1 MSLYRTY
8 RPKNLEDMVG
18 QQHILDVL
26 RAQARAGKFSHNYI
40 LYGPKGTGKTTTAR
54 LIAKLTTATT
64 PNAWEHLSDDPVS
77 ALIDSGKTVDYVEI
91 DAASHTGVDNIKDE
105 IISKALYPPSQLRKK
120 IYVIDEV
127 HMLSKGAFNAL
138 LKIMEEPP
146 EYLVFILATTE
157 IHKVPDTIISRCQVF
172 QFKQL
177 PVVDIA
183 TRLAYIAEQEHI
195 TYEPEALA
203 LIAKLANG
211 GVRDAI
217 KYLEQLSMIGN
228 ITVEAVTTFL
238 GVVSQAT
245 LQELLNLIVTK
256 QSDALAQFLDK
267 LAGDG
272 VDLLQCIKDLLLY
285 LDEHF
290 MEDPMTY
297 ASLAQVGSAILA
309 DGRYYPQPMI
319 IIKMHLRQRMQ
330 GNGATMTRSET
341 TPNKVQNTSTPEAT
355 SQGFIPEATS
365 KGLGPEATSQ
375 GFIPEATSQGP
386 EVAPKLTVTKT
397 PAVAPTLSDAT
408 PQQAPLTSARDFA
421 PLPPVPPTASSIPDN
436 TLPLETPSQA
446 GATHESLMEQL
457 IARVDK
463 TMVKSIL
470 KKSSLIARVTDDL
483 VEMTVINEQYCG
495 MLNNTDTRTYL
506 EGELS
511 TILGRP
517 IRLLCVYKSK
527 ETYLQEQMI

>member
-1 MSLYRTY
+1 
-8 RPKNLEDMVG
+8 
-18 QQHILDVL
+18 
-26 RAQARAGKFSHNYI
+26 
-40 LYGPKGTGKTTTAR
+40 
-54 LIAKLTTATT
+54 
-64 PNAWEHLSDDPVS
+64 
-77 ALIDSGKTVDYVEI
+77 
-91 DAASHTGVDNIKDE
+91 
-105 IISKALYPPSQLRKK
+105 
-120 IYVIDEV
+120 
-127 HMLSKGAFNAL
+127 MLSKGAFNAL

-341 TPNKVQNTSTPEAT
+341 TPNKVQNTSTPVA
-355 SQGFIPEATS
+355 S
-365 KGLGPEATSQ
+365 SQ

-386 EVAPKLTVTKT
+386 AAAPKISVTKT
-397 PAVAPTLSDAT
+397 PAVAPTPSDAT

>member
-8 RPKNLEDMVG
+8 RPKNLDDMVG

-77 ALIDSGKTVDYVEI
+77 ALIDGGKTVDYVEI

-256 QSDALAQFLDK
+256 QADALAQFLDK

-319 IIKMHLRQRMQ
+319 IIKMHLWQWMQ
-330 GNGATMTRSET
+330 GNGAVIPSGET
-341 TPNKVQNTSTPEAT
+341 TPRKAQSLSA
-355 SQGFIPEATS
+355 Q
-365 KGLGPEATSQ
+365 GLGPEATSQ

-386 EVAPKLTVTKT
+386 AAAPKISVTKT
-397 PAVAPTLSDAT
+397 PAVAPTPSDVT
-408 PQQAPLTSARDFA
+408 PQQA

-446 GATHESLMEQL
+446 WATHESLMEQL

-527 ETYLQEQMI
+527 EEYLQDQML

>member
-8 RPKNLEDMVG
+8 RPKNLDDMVG

-330 GNGATMTRSET
+330 GNGAVMSSQKTMTAPLTSEKKL
-341 TPNKVQNTSTPEAT
+341 TPLTRDLAPE
-355 SQGFIPEATS
+355 
-365 KGLGPEATSQ
+365 GPA
-375 GFIPEATSQGP
+375 A
-386 EVAPKLTVTKT
+386 APKISVTKT
-397 PAVAPTLSDAT
+397 PAVATTPSDAT

-421 PLPPVPPTASSIPDN
+421 PLPPVPPTASPIPDN

-527 ETYLQEQMI
+527 ETYLQEQMV